1 MDHPS
6 KLGMTHSF
14 GTAGSELGLPL
25 VFEDSPFFFLLARR
39 SQILSLGGLEELSNM
54 LVPAIMQSF
63 VSSFVIVHT
72 PRSKCFRMDVDIP
85 KGFGFPTGMRK

>member
-14 GTAGSELGLPL
+14 GAAGSELGLPP
-25 VFEDSPFFFLLARR
+25 VFEDSPFFFLLARH
-39 SQILSLGGLEELSNM
+39 SLILSLGGLEELSNM

-63 VSSFVIVHT
+63 VSSVIVHT

-85 KGFGFPTGMRK
+85 KGFGFPTGLRK